1 MNTKETLE
9 KINNYIW
16 EIESD
21 YIIKA
26 MDSNDYTEEI
36 KYNYSADTL
45 TRIRKYIEEVVSN
58 G

>member
-26 MDSNDYTEEI
+26 MDLNDYTEEI